1 MPPQNRSDPQ
11 QGSCRARPGAWPVA
25 IGVAPP
31 ALACAALLVAIC
43 VALVVAIGGPPAR
56 AAAGG
61 RPAPSE
67 SQLASSTYA
76 AKLALL
82 RRVASGGSGWEP
94 LRRGTPPAAGG
105 PAAVTV
111 WTEGDGTR
119 VPNDFLGLSFEA
131 TTLSSLSTLAQG
143 GTLTNLLSSLGRGTL
158 RFGGGSVNRY
168 VGWQQPGARAARW
181 DTHPV
186 TTSVLGSL
194 ASVAHRTGW
203 KVLLTMNLARY
214 EPRAVAEEA
223 AAARREL
230 GRSLA
235 GIAVGNEP
243 DRFGTYGLRSSGWD
257 FSQYAQQLATYR
269 GAIASSAPHTQL
281 AAPDVSTGEPPLPW
295 VWESIRLHPAIL
307 TDHYY
312 PLTAC
317 GHKPTA
323 TQLLSPE
330 VRLEET
336 VMLSTLAAIQ
346 RTAGAPLEIDETND
360 ISCKGQPGVSNTFA
374 SALWASDYIARAM
387 RAGLRGIDF
396 HTLLNLP
403 QSYTALV
410 GEGPS
415 LHPNP
420 EWYALLLTH
429 ALQGSSVLPTAVG
442 SDSNITAQGFVR
454 PDGTVQVLLVNFYP
468 EGSRTRRV
476 NLTVHGRSSDA
487 TVLRLTA
494 PSTLATSG
502 VTLGGAEVAASGHWH
517 PRGPLPVV
525 HERTGTLT
533 VSMPA
538 ASAAL
543 VTIPPQ

>member
-1 MPPQNRSDPQ
+1 VF
-11 QGSCRARPGAWPVA
+11 PGL
-25 IGVAPP
+25 PP
-31 ALACAALLVAIC
+31 AVFPRLLVA
-43 VALVVAIGGPPAR
+43 VLVVLAIAGPLASAAPGGTS
-56 AAAGG
+56 
-61 RPAPSE
+61 APGE
-67 SQLASSTYA
+67 PQLAGLSSA

-82 RRVASGGSGWEP
+82 RGVASRTGGWEP
-94 LRRGTPPAAGG
+94 LLRGTTPASGV
-105 PAAVTV
+105 PASVTV
-111 WTEGDGTR
+111 WTEGTGAR
-119 VPNDFLGLSFEA
+119 VPQDFLGLSFEA

-168 VGWQQPGARAARW
+168 VGWEQPGAAAARW
-181 DTHPV
+181 NTHPV

-214 EPRAVAEEA
+214 EPRAVSEEA

-243 DRFGTYGLRSSGWD
+243 DRFGTYGLRTHSWD

-269 GAIASSAPHTQL
+269 GAIASTAPGTDL

-295 VWESIRLHPAIL
+295 VWESIGLHPAIL

-317 GHKPTA
+317 GHAPTA

-330 VRLEET
+330 VRLQET
-336 VMLSTLAAIQ
+336 VMLSTLADIQ
-346 RTAGAPLEIDETND
+346 RTARAPLEVDETND
-360 ISCKGQPGVSNTFA
+360 ISCKGEPGVSNTFA
-374 SALWASDYIARAM
+374 SALWATDYIARAM

-403 QSYTALV
+403 DSYTALV
-410 GEGPS
+410 GEGSS
-415 LHPNP
+415 LRPNP

-429 ALQGSSVLPTAVG
+429 ALQGTTVLPTAVG
-442 SDSNITAQGFVR
+442 SNSNISAQAFVR
-454 PDGTVQVLLVNFYP
+454 PDGTVEVVLVNFYP

-476 NLTVHGRSSDA
+476 RLDVHGRSADA
-487 TVLRLTA
+487 TVLRLRA

-502 VTLGGAEVAASGHWH
+502 VTLGGGEVSASGRWH
-517 PRGPLPVV
+517 PHGALPVV
-525 HERTGTLT
+525 HDRGGALS

-543 VTIPPQ
+543 VTIPPA